1 MKLGYERIVNDIH
14 PFYLQ
19 AAEKSMNKA
28 ASNVITKTVQAND
41 NTVSSGPT
49 DIIAS
54 FDGSSQRHGYASLN
68 GIVSCIERVT
78 KK

>member
-1 MKLGYERIVNDIH
+1 
-14 PFYLQ
+14 
-19 AAEKSMNKA
+19 MNV
-28 ASNVITKTVQAND
+28 SLMISITKTVQAND